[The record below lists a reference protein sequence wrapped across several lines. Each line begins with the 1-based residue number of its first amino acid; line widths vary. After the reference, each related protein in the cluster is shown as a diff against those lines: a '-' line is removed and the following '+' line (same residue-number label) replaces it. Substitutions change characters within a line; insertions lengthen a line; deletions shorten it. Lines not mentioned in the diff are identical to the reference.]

1 MSVIAVEDRSGAGG
15 PFDPQSEND
24 AASKPAGDVVHRLP
38 DVATG
43 KGMRSAVTLP
53 AVSRCPTLPW
63 WKRVDPY
70 WNDGLFDSH
79 LPWST
84 MFKADAMFK
93 KSGSSIV
100 YADAADQPGTG
111 SGGALRLPDDEDDLE
126 CLRRAVSVLFG
137 CGVVTTGHLQ
147 SLTGADPSFIRGPLL
162 GSGLVEYTW
171 HHFPGRPYP
180 RVQMWRLRNHS
191 DQWRQFA
198 AECAR
203 EEGMAAAMFPACH
216 PLAPL
221 GPGRAHSRHQTLA
234 VELALRAME
243 IGDRWVGWLPE
254 AFCTPQAFCPSD
266 HKARDRTKSNMRA
279 DACLVRIDG
288 VRVFIEVQAN
298 TSGNSVKEKVLRWGR
313 LLDEGPFSG
322 VVLFVASG
330 RDLLGSVVA
339 QAIKE
344 AIREHASGTAAKS
357 MLVGWWPDY
366 SPDLGQAT
374 EAAGTLRAGRWT
386 GEAWQAVT
394 ADETPAERADGDWHL
409 LTALSS
415 LASSPAWVAQ

>member
-1 MSVIAVEDRSGAGG
+1 M
-15 PFDPQSEND
+15 
-24 AASKPAGDVVHRLP
+24 L
-38 DVATG
+38 
-43 KGMRSAVTLP
+43 
-53 AVSRCPTLPW
+53 
-63 WKRVDPY
+63 
-70 WNDGLFDSH
+70 
-79 LPWST
+79 
-84 MFKADAMFK
+84 KADAMFK
-93 KSGSSIV
+93 RSGSSIV
-100 YADAADQPGTG
+100 YADAANQPESG

-126 CLRRAVSVLFG
+126 FLRKAVSVLFG
-137 CGVVTTGHLQ
+137 CGIATTGHLH
-147 SLTGADPSFIRGPLL
+147 SLTGADPAFIRGVLL
-162 GSGLVEYTW
+162 DSGLVEYSW

-180 RVQMWRLRNHS
+180 RVQMWRLRNRS
-191 DQWRQFA
+191 DQWQQFA
-198 AECAR
+198 SECAK
-203 EEGMAAAMFPACH
+203 EEGRAAVMFPACH

-254 AFCTPQAFCPSD
+254 AFCIPQAFCPTD
-266 HKARDRTKSNMRA
+266 HKARDRPESKMRA

-288 VRVFIEVQAN
+288 VRVFIEVQA
-298 TSGNSVKEKVLRWGR
+298 SGNNVAEKVRRWAR

-322 VVLFVASG
+322 LVLFVAAG

-344 AIREHASGTAAKS
+344 AIREHASGNAAKS

-374 EAAGTLRAGRWT
+374 EAAGTLRAGRLT
-386 GEAWQAVT
+386 GDGWQAVT
-394 ADETPAERADGDWHL
+394 ADEAPAERADGDWHL

-415 LASSPAWVAQ
+415 LASSPTWVTQ